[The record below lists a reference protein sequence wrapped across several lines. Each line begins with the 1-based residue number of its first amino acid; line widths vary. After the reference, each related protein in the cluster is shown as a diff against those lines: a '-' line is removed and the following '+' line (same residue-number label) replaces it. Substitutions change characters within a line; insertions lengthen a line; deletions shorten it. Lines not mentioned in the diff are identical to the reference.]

1 MTNFQYIKVS
11 DEKSVVSLVLNR
23 PPLNVM
29 NIAMMKEMNAVLMQ
43 ILHHP
48 TAKVLLIKAEGKAF
62 SAGVDVADHTADKID
77 EMMTEFHR
85 IFELLHAFKIP
96 TVAVVDG
103 AALGGGCELAIYC
116 DMVVASER
124 AKFGQPEIKVGVFP
138 PVAAAIF
145 PRLVNRNRALE
156 LLLSGETISAT
167 EAERIGLVNKVFPVE
182 GFEVQVEVFVSRFT
196 AQSKVILEFTKRAVD
211 AGLYRP
217 CMEAMKRAEE
227 IYLNEMMKTEDAH
240 EGLKAFLEKR
250 QPVWRNR

>member
-1 MTNFQYIKVS
+1 MNNYQFIKLIDVGNT
-11 DEKSVVSLVLNR
+11 VSLVLNR

-29 NIAMMKEMNAVLMQ
+29 NIPMMQEMNAAFSAL
-43 ILHHP
+43 LHHP
-48 TAKVLLIKAEGKAF
+48 NAKVFLVKAEGKAF
-62 SAGVDVADHTADKID
+62 SAGVDVADHTADKVN
-77 EMMTEFHR
+77 EMISEFHR
-85 IFELLHAFKIP
+85 IFHLLHEFKIP
-96 TVAVVDG
+96 TIAVVDG

-156 LLLSGETISAT
+156 LLLSGETISAI
-167 EAERIGLVNKVFPVE
+167 EAERVGLINRVFPVE
-182 GFEVQVEVFVSRFT
+182 GFEAQVDAFVSKFT
-196 AQSKVILEFTKRAVD
+196 AQSKAILEFTKRAVD

-217 CMEAMKRAEE
+217 CMEAMRRAEE
-227 IYLNEMMKTEDAH
+227 IYLNEMTKTEDTH

-250 QPVWRNR
+250 QPVWKNK